1 MTDIRDVGPPSED
14 LPAAETEQGIR
25 DDLYAM
31 PAADSGQTAASE
43 PGSGDDLEFLPAPGA
58 GQASAADLGIE
69 ILLRLAE
76 KGEIDP
82 WDVDIVEVTD
92 RALAD
97 LDATDRH
104 DLRLCGRALHC
115 ATILLRL
122 KAEAMGAE
130 LDEALAPPP
139 APVDDDWL
147 DFGPLDGDE
156 EVTLDRPDPQI
167 LDLALIRRN
176 GLRQPRRRRVT
187 LAELI
192 KELRK
197 MQAEVPEG
205 PKPNAIRRASQAELR
220 ARTIGLAHDEDVEG
234 DAKRLA
240 EHLALRFQSES
251 SVPFAKLAAD
261 HMEDRRLFLALMF
274 LAHWG
279 VLEVEQPTFYG
290 DITIRRTEAGTPA
303 SDGHEAAVA

>member
-1 MTDIRDVGPPSED
+1 MELR
-14 LPAAETEQGIR
+14 
-25 DDLYAM
+25 
-31 PAADSGQTAASE
+31 
-43 PGSGDDLEFLPAPGA
+43 
-58 GQASAADLGIE
+58 SAADLGIE

-122 KAEAMGAE
+122 KADAMGAE

-139 APVDDDWL
+139 APADDDWI
-147 DFGPLDGDE
+147 DFGDLDPDGE
-156 EVTLDRPDPQI
+156 PILERPDPQI
-167 LDLALIRRN
+167 LDLALIRRQ

-205 PKPNAIRRASQAELR
+205 PQPNAIRRASQAELR
-220 ARTIGLAHDEDVEG
+220 AKTVGLAHDEDIEG

-240 EHLALRFQSES
+240 EHLALRFMTERE
-251 SVPFAKLAAD
+251 VPFSRLAAD
-261 HMEDRRLFLALMF
+261 HLEDRRLFVALMF

-279 VLEVEQPTFYG
+279 VLEVAQATFYG
-290 DITIRRTEAGTPA
+290 DITISRTDA
-303 SDGHEAAVA
+303 SISGNNEQQAAVA

>member
-1 MTDIRDVGPPSED
+1 MDDETV
-14 LPAAETEQGIR
+14 LATAPAT
-25 DDLYAM
+25 L
-31 PAADSGQTAASE
+31 
-43 PGSGDDLEFLPAPGA
+43 
-58 GQASAADLGIE
+58 SAADLGIE

-130 LDEALAPPP
+130 LDEALAPPVVP
-139 APVDDDWL
+139 DDDWL
-147 DFGPLDGDE
+147 DFGELDDSE
-156 EVTLDRPDPQI
+156 AVTLERPDPQI
-167 LDLALIRRN
+167 LDLALIRRT

-192 KELRK
+192 KELRS

-205 PKPNAIRRASQAELR
+205 PKPNAIRRASQAEIR

-240 EHLALRFQSES
+240 EHLALRFQSEREVS
-251 SVPFAKLAAD
+251 FARLASD

-279 VLEVEQPTFYG
+279 VLEVDQPSFYG
-290 DITIRRTEAGTPA
+290 DITIRRTESAGA
-303 SDGHEAAVA
+303 SDHEAAVA